1 MQNVNAAKRSPPGRA
16 QRASPAGVQLASHE
30 RVCTVLVANEA
41 RDIGQREARFDQPVR
56 LARAFVLPFTGRSAP
71 HMQCSSLASHL
82 LVASLRLRALP
93 DALLGRRRVLL
104 VVGSAGYRVAVD
116 VRLLER
122 ARVAAQQRSTEWRQR
137 HERRRRHTTPH
148 RQPRVETVGALD
160 DVDELERDSARAALV
175 ALAPHEQQVHAR
187 QRVGVTQLTVAL
199 WCLALLDRE
208 AKLIELVA
216 HKL

>member
-1 MQNVNAAKRSPPGRA
+1 MPLL
-16 QRASPAGVQLASHE
+16 LAFNWRRTSA
-30 RVCTVLVANEA
+30 C
-41 RDIGQREARFDQPVR
+41 ARFLLRTRRVTSASEKPVSTS
-56 LARAFVLPFTGRSAP
+56 LFAWRALL
-71 HMQCSSLASHL
+71 CSHSPSLASHL

-93 DALLGRRRVLL
+93 DALLGRAEYFLSLVALAIVSPSMFGSLSVHGWRR
-104 VVGSAGYRVAVD
+104 SN
-116 VRLLER
+116 
-122 ARVAAQQRSTEWRQR
+122 AAPSGDS
-137 HERRRRHTTPH
+137 ERRRRHTTPH